1 MFQNTGREYAVIARI
16 LLGGGGV
23 SVVGWGGVHLVG
35 SFESVGGALSG
46 VAGNGAPRMGGRK
59 MIKYG
64 QLGLALVFLN
74 LPVGRERG

>member
-1 MFQNTGREYAVIARI
+1 MLQHTGRGYAVITRI
-16 LLGGGGV
+16 LLIGGGV
-23 SVVGWGGVHLVG
+23 GVVVCGGVHLVG
-35 SFESVGGALSG
+35 SFKSVGGALSG
-46 VAGNGAPRMGGRK
+46 VAGNGAPRIGGRK